1 MLILD
6 YVYFT
11 IERTNHVKNV
21 ILDQSERS
29 ISLKRYRAPCDKNQN
44 NEILDRF
51 LDIFYCNKMFE

>member
-44 NEILDRF
+44 NEIL
-51 LDIFYCNKMFE
+51 E